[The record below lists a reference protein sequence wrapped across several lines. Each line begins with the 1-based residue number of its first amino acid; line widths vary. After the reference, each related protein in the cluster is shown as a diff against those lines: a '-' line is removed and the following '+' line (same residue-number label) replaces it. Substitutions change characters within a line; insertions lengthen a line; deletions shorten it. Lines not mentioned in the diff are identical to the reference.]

1 MPPSRDELGQLN
13 AVYRPAPAFLQ
24 RAVFLTILSFVFF
37 LGTMF
42 IYYVRQGFVYFILAS
57 AFLVLYVISLISFFG
72 QRKNLLKVYELGI
85 EFKNNKALWTD
96 IESVSDEGVVQITGD
111 RKMVIPKSLGN
122 FDDIVRH
129 VRSMVQR

>member
-1 MPPSRDELGQLN
+1 MPPLRDELGKLN

-72 QRKNLLKVYELGI
+72 QRKNVLKVYEHGI

>member
-1 MPPSRDELGQLN
+1 MPTSGKDLGKLI
-13 AVYRPAPAFLQ
+13 AVYGPAPAFLQ